1 MNKIFKIFEFFSKR
15 RKYQS
20 VLLVILMII
29 TSISEMIGIGLFYP
43 ILLLVS
49 NPQDF
54 FENQYLLKASK
65 FLNINEPDEM
75 VLPFLYFSAFIILLT
90 AIIRVFAIWC
100 YNKFAFAVGLELGYR
115 MYLNTLYQP
124 YEDQIQEN
132 SSFLIDGVTRKL
144 GVITFGLFLPLLN
157 LLTALLILLFTS
169 ILIIYINYIAALSLI
184 SIFVCLY
191 LVIFFLHKNKI
202 EKYSKIHAQNSSKI
216 MQALQ
221 EGLQAKKEI
230 IIDNKQKFFANLF
243 KNADRKMRMAEVS
256 SQVIAS
262 SPRFIVEGV
271 AMILLITLLGYLYN
285 LSIDIILYIPLIGT
299 MGLAAQRTLP
309 LFQVVYFSWTN
320 IKHSSASFDDVIKIL
335 SRKVEDE
342 DLLEV
347 NEKIP
352 FKKNIKLKDISF
364 KYKTR
369 DELVIKNCSITINK
383 NNIIGFLGESG
394 SGKSTLI
401 DIILCLLNPTNGRI
415 LIDDIDITNDKIAI
429 KKWQKIISHVPQEI
443 FISDDT
449 IKNNICL
456 GEKEED
462 IDYEL
467 LNKALKQSELTE
479 FINSLEKGYDTF
491 IGEKGSHISGG
502 QKQRIGIARSL
513 YKKSDVIIFDE
524 ATNALD
530 LETEKKIIKL
540 IKNLSKEKTIII
552 VTHNHNN
559 LYICD
564 DSFRI
569 NKGKINPN

>member
-20 VLLVILMII
+20 VLLVGLMII
-29 TSISEMIGIGLFYP
+29 TSLSEMIGIGLFYP

-49 NPQDF
+49 NPQGF
-54 FENQYLLKASK
+54 FENQYLVTASK
-65 FLNINEPDEM
+65 FLNISEPDEM
-75 VLPFLYFSAFIILLT
+75 VLPFLYFSAFIILVT

-100 YNKFAFAVGLELGYR
+100 YNKFAFAVGLELGYK

-157 LLTALLILLFTS
+157 LLTAVLILLFTS
-169 ILIIYINYIAALSLI
+169 ILIMYINYIAAISLI
-184 SIFVCLY
+184 SIFLSLY

-216 MQALQ
+216 MLALQ

-271 AMILLITLLGYLYN
+271 AMILLIALLGYLYKQ
-285 LSIDIILYIPLIGT
+285 SIDIILYIPLIGT

-309 LFQVVYFSWTN
+309 LFQVVYFSLTN
-320 IKHSSASFDDVIKIL
+320 IKHSSASYDEVIKIL
-335 SRKVEDE
+335 NRKVDDE
-342 DLLEV
+342 DLLDV
-347 NEKIP
+347 NEKIL
-352 FKKNIKLKDISF
+352 FKKSINLKDISF
-364 KYKTR
+364 RYKTR

-383 NNIIGFLGESG
+383 NSIIGFLGESG

-401 DIILCLLNPTNGRI
+401 DIILCLLNPTNGKI
-415 LIDDIDITNDKIAI
+415 LIDDIDITNNKIAI

-456 GEKEED
+456 GEIEEN

-479 FINSLEKGYDTF
+479 FIDSLEKGYDTF

-513 YKKSDVIIFDE
+513 YKKSEVIIFDE

-530 LETEKKIIKL
+530 LETEEKIIKL

-552 VTHNHNN
+552 VTHNRNN

-569 NKGKINPN
+569 NKGKIIPN

>member
-1 MNKIFKIFEFFSKR
+1 MNKIFRIFEFFSKR

-20 VLLVILMII
+20 ALLVSLMII

-54 FENQYLLKASK
+54 FEHKYLLKTSK
-65 FLNINEPDEM
+65 FLNINEPNEM
-75 VLPFLYFSAFIILLT
+75 VIPFLYFSGSIIIIT

-100 YNKFAFAVGLELGYR
+100 YNKFAFAVGLELGYK

-124 YEDQIQEN
+124 YEEQIQEN
-132 SSFLIDGVTRKL
+132 SSLLIDGVTRKL
-144 GVITFGLFLPLLN
+144 GLITFGLFLPLLN
-157 LLTALLILLFTS
+157 MLTAILILLFTS

-184 SIFVCLY
+184 SIFLSLY
-191 LVIFFLHKNKI
+191 LVIFFLHKNKL
-202 EKYSKIHAQNSSKI
+202 EKHSKIVAQNSSKI
-216 MQALQ
+216 MMALQ

-243 KNADRKMRMAEVS
+243 KNADREMRMAEVS
-256 SQVIAS
+256 TQVIATT
-262 SPRFIVEGV
+262 PRFIVEGV

-285 LSIDIILYIPLIGT
+285 QSINVILYIPLIGT

-309 LFQVVYFSWTN
+309 LFQVIYLAWTN

-335 SRKVEDE
+335 NRKVDDK
-342 DLLEV
+342 DLLDV
-347 NEKIP
+347 NDKIV
-352 FKKNIKLKDISF
+352 FNKSIKLKDISF

-369 DELVIKNCSITINK
+369 DELVIKNCSLNINK
-383 NNIIGFLGESG
+383 NSITGFLGESG

-401 DIILCLLNPTNGRI
+401 DIILCLLNPTNGKI
-415 LIDDIDITNDKIAI
+415 LIDDIDITNDKIEI

-456 GEKEED
+456 GELEEN

-467 LNKALKQSELTE
+467 LSEALEQSELTE
-479 FINSLEKGYDTF
+479 FVNSLEKGYDTF
-491 IGEKGSHISGG
+491 IGENGSYISGG

-513 YKKSDVIIFDE
+513 YKKSEVIIFDE

-530 LETEKKIIKL
+530 ITTEKKIIKL
-540 IKNLSKEKTIII
+540 IKNLSREKTIII
-552 VTHNHNN
+552 VTHNLNN

-569 NKGKINPN
+569 NEGKIYPN